1 MSEYSTLAL
10 LAAFVFAYGA
20 ITNRLAKTVVS
31 GAIVFTGFGV
41 LCGPMGLNILRLGVD
56 AESLRT
62 LAELT
67 LALVL
72 FTDAANA
79 DLRVLK
85 LSIGLPERL
94 LLVGLPLTIALGLAA
109 GALLFDG
116 LTILELGVLATML
129 APTDAAL
136 GKAVVTNEAVPPK
149 IRESLN
155 VESGLNDGICVPVLF
170 IFLALATHNTGDG
183 GTTALALRLVLEE
196 IGIGA
201 LVGLVLALL
210 AAGALRCCAR
220 RNWVAETWLPVPIIA
235 LAVTCF
241 ATAQSLGGSGFI
253 ASFVG
258 GLTFGGL
265 TKQHKGR
272 LLEAAEGTG
281 GVFSLLTW
289 VVFGVAVVG
298 SSIEHFT
305 WRIVLYAVL
314 SLTIVRI
321 VPVLLSLI
329 GTGLRMESK
338 LFIGWFGPRGLASVV
353 FIIIVLGKH
362 LPGRETLAMTVV
374 CTVLLSILAHG
385 LTAMPLAAVYGARA
399 QRSGV

>member
-1 MSEYSTLAL
+1 MSEYSTLAV
-10 LAAFVFAYGA
+10 LAAFVFLYGV
-20 ITNRLAKTVVS
+20 ITDRLAKTVIS

-41 LCGPMGLNILRLGVD
+41 LCGPMGLNVLRLSVD
-56 AESLRT
+56 AGVLRA

-94 LLVGLPLTIALGLAA
+94 LLIGLPLTIALGIGA
-109 GALLFDG
+109 GWLVFGG
-116 LTILELGVLATML
+116 LGILELGILATML

-136 GKAVVTNEAVPPK
+136 GKAVVTNEAVPAK
-149 IRESLN
+149 VRESLS
-155 VESGLNDGICVPVLF
+155 VESGLNDSICVPVLF
-170 IFLALATHNTGDG
+170 IFLALATPNDG
-183 GTTALALRLVLEE
+183 EGWSRGLAIRLVLEE

-201 LVGLVLALL
+201 VVGLGLVLL
-210 AAGALRCCAR
+210 ASGALRFCANR
-220 RNWVAETWLPVPIIA
+220 KWVAETWLPIPIIA

-265 TKQHKGR
+265 TKRHKAL

-298 SSIEHFT
+298 TSIGHLEKVI
-305 WRIVLYAVL
+305 RSLECSIVMRADEVWWKAE
-314 SLTIVRI
+314 
-321 VPVLLSLI
+321 PVTS
-329 GTGLRMESK
+329 GVMDEAWTTG
-338 LFIGWFGPRGLASVV
+338 
-353 FIIIVLGKH
+353 H
-362 LPGRETLAMTVV
+362 LD
-374 CTVLLSILAHG
+374 ILA
-385 LTAMPLAAVYGARA
+385 ACR
-399 QRSGV
+399 